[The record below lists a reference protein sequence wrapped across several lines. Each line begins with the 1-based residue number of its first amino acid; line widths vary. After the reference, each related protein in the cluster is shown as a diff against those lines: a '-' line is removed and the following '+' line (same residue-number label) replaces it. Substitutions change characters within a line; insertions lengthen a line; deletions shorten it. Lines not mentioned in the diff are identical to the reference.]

1 MQKASVVKKWVID
14 MAQQNARA
22 LSVAGPDGRVLT
34 LKDLPAPGV
43 ARWVTRRKAEVVA
56 AVDGGLLTEDDA
68 LERWSLSEEE
78 FSGWRKLYTRHGPK
92 GLRATRVQQYRR

>member
-1 MQKASVVKKWVID
+1 

-22 LSVAGPDGRVLT
+22 VSVTGPDGRALT
-34 LKDLPAPGV
+34 LNDLPKPGV

-56 AVDGGLLTEDDA
+56 AVDGGLLSMETA

-78 FSGWRKLYTRHGPK
+78 FAGWRKLYTRHGAK
-92 GLRATRVQQYRR
+92 GLRATRLQQYRR

>member
-1 MQKASVVKKWVID
+1 MVIV

-22 LSVAGPDGRVLT
+22 LSVTGPDGRTLT

-56 AVDGGLLTEDDA
+56 AVEGGLLTENAA
-68 LERWSLSEEE
+68 LERWNLSEEE